1 MKSKYARRLMNNL
14 GRNHTPFL
22 FIIDFKVLNPL
33 VYRLD
38 EINSDEILFK
48 INTFYNYNN
57 IKILTKEITF
67 KKYPIQFNT
76 YRKAFEKVIRQIN
89 AGNTYLLNL
98 TFPTRIKT
106 NLSLKEIFYNSR
118 AKYKIWFK
126 DKFVVFSPETFVK
139 IKDGK
144 ITSFPMKGTI
154 DASLKN
160 ARTKIIK
167 DRKELAEHTTIVDL
181 IRNDLSMVA
190 KKVHVEKFRY
200 IEKIRTHEKNLL
212 QVSSRITGSLPNN
225 YQEKIGD
232 IMFSLL
238 PAGSISGAPKH
249 KTVEIIKKVEKY
261 NRGYYTGILGF
272 YDGTNL
278 DSAVMIRYIENQKG
292 NLIFKSGGGITN
304 FSDARKEYQELIDKV
319 YVPIV

>member
-1 MKSKYARRLMNNL
+1 MNKL
-14 GRNHTPFL
+14 GGTQTPFL

-33 VYRLD
+33 VYRID
-38 EINSDEILFK
+38 EINSDEILFN
-48 INTFYNYNN
+48 INSFSNYNN
-57 IKILTKEITF
+57 IKKLTKEITF
-67 KKYPIQFNT
+67 KKYPIDFST
-76 YRKAFEKVIRQIN
+76 YRKAFDEVMRQIN

-98 TFPTRIKT
+98 TFPTQIET

-118 AKYKIWFK
+118 AKYKIWYK

-144 ITSFPMKGTI
+144 ISSFPMKGTI
-154 DASLKN
+154 DATLKN
-160 ARTKIIK
+160 ARAKIMR

-190 KKVHVEKFRY
+190 KKVYVEKFRY
-200 IEKIRTHEKNLL
+200 IEKIRTNEKNLL
-212 QVSSRITGSLPNN
+212 QVSSKITGLLPND
-225 YQEKIGD
+225 YREKIGD

-238 PAGSISGAPKH
+238 PAGSISGAPKR
-249 KTVEIIKKVEKY
+249 KTVEIIEKVEKY
-261 NRGYYTGILGF
+261 NRGYYTGVLGL

-278 DSAVMIRYIENQKG
+278 DSAVMIRYIENKNG
-292 NLIFKSGGGITN
+292 KLIFKSGGGITN
-304 FSDARKEYQELIDKV
+304 YSDVRKEYQELIDKV